1 MIWPII
7 SGQAMNYGQGGHG
20 SFIMHELVRDLQLP
34 LNPGK
39 NIAIW
44 RESISAQYYA
54 FERACIGMRFPVVL
68 DIGCGLA
75 GIDAL
80 LVRKFDTR
88 RVHLLDG
95 DGSSPKVNGWNWAT
109 DAWNDVGKGAELVRA
124 NGGPGIEVITHV
136 AGRQLQ
142 IDDQL
147 DLVISLRSWG
157 HHYPIGIYLEPVQ
170 RILKPNGM
178 LILDIRRK
186 TDGVEQLYAAGF
198 CRVDRIEDRSEK
210 CDRLMFV
217 RQ

>member
-1 MIWPII
+1 
-7 SGQAMNYGQGGHG
+7 
-20 SFIMHELVRDLQLP
+20 MHELVRSLKLP
-34 LNPGK
+34 INPGK
-39 NIAIW
+39 NIVTW
-44 RESISAQYYA
+44 RERMSAQYYA
-54 FERACIGMRFPVVL
+54 FERACNGMWWHNVL

-80 LVRKFDTR
+80 LVRKFGAR

-95 DGSSPKVNGWNWAT
+95 DGSASQVNGWNRAT
-109 DAWNDVGKGAELVRA
+109 DAWNDVEKGVELVRV
-124 NGGPGIEVITHV
+124 NGGPDIEVITHI

-157 HHYPIGIYLEPVQ
+157 HHYPIPVYLPLVRQ
-170 RILKPNGM
+170 VLRSDGM

-186 TDGVEQLYAAGF
+186 TDGVQQLEAAGF
-198 CRVDRIEDRSEK
+198 TQVGKIEDHSFK

-217 RQ
+217 KD